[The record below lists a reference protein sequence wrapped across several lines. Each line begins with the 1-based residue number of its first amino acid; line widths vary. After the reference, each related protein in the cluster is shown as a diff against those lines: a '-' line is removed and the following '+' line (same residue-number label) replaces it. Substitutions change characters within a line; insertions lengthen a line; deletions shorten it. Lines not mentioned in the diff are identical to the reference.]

1 MFQAYGKSE
10 KENDQRYSTS
20 RGRRLGSTGRESES
34 IGDVFP
40 DATSQGNSTRFYRNK
55 ASSVYSG
62 QRSIG
67 KILSQLKELQRSHLA
82 YLESHEQILKVRLQ
96 AAQEHHNQ
104 VLEQM
109 KLLEQEIIVLMK
121 KE

>member
-1 MFQAYGKSE
+1 M
-10 KENDQRYSTS
+10 
-20 RGRRLGSTGRESES
+20 
-34 IGDVFP
+34 
-40 DATSQGNSTRFYRNK
+40 
-55 ASSVYSG
+55 
-62 QRSIG
+62 
-67 KILSQLKELQRSHLA
+67 QRSHLA